1 MGVRGKL
8 ISPDI
13 YIMRH
18 LSILHKKA
26 HPLHL
31 GRAKG
36 SVHRVMGAGGL
47 VSRTKKFTPEQYDMV
62 SESIE
67 RLGGGLK
74 HKKFKP
80 LKFKF

>member
-1 MGVRGKL
+1 
-8 ISPDI
+8 
-13 YIMRH
+13 MRH

-36 SVHRVMGAGGL
+36 SIHRVMGAGGL

-62 SESIE
+62 SESVE
-67 RLGGGLK
+67 RLGQTIGSGLK

>member
-1 MGVRGKL
+1 
-8 ISPDI
+8 
-13 YIMRH
+13 
-18 LSILHKKA
+18 
-26 HPLHL
+26 
-31 GRAKG
+31 
-36 SVHRVMGAGGL
+36 MGAGGL